1 MSGKR
6 KYIIWA
12 VIVALSSSIFTW
24 LFLYSNFPQR
34 SPMGAKQVFYL
45 NKVESIHLTC

>member
-1 MSGKR
+1 MSDKR

-34 SPMGAKQVFYL
+34 SPMGAKQVFHL
-45 NKVESIHLTC
+45 NKIESFHST